1 MFPTSHHPPPTTFSL
16 KAAILLV
23 AWSAACGGDGPSTV
37 AKDGYRAT
45 LAFSSDDRYA
55 VAVRGESKRV
65 EGDIEGSR
73 LVKIVRP
80 DLGKVWQFRPDTEK
94 VLETPWN
101 PTEEIV
107 PGYPLEPGFDPA
119 AYAERFGGQIEQ
131 IADAT
136 HGLHP
141 AERHS
146 MILPS
151 GDAVVVWVAR
161 DLDRLV
167 VRVEHTKKDGNDEYQ
182 PFTDTQLLD
191 VKVGAKPDLFEP
203 PKGFHPVK
211 SYEELSRK

>member
-1 MFPTSHHPPPTTFSL
+1 MFATTFQRTPFTFR
-16 KAAILLV
+16 KALLLV
-23 AWSAACGGDGPSTV
+23 AAAWAAACGGDGPSTV

-101 PTEEIV
+101 RTEEIV

>member
-1 MFPTSHHPPPTTFSL
+1 MLATTFHRTHFTFR
-16 KAAILLV
+16 KALLLV
-23 AWSAACGGDGPSTV
+23 AAVWAAACGGDGPSTV

-119 AYAERFGGQIEQ
+119 AYAQRFGGEIEQ
-131 IADAT
+131 ISDAT

-141 AERHS
+141 AERHR
-146 MILPS
+146 MTLPS

-167 VRVEHTKKDGNDEYQ
+167 VRVEHTKKDGNDEHQ

-211 SYEELSRK
+211 TFEELGRK